1 MDTTPI
7 VLMKDRRREMIPI
20 DRIKVIN
27 SRTRDEEQFTLNVQS
42 IEAVGQIKDIRVND
56 RFLEKTGFYE
66 LICGEGRLIAQ
77 TRLGRTHIRAEV
89 VTCTRKQAFLE
100 SLVENLARSQPGTME
115 YARELRALHDEGW
128 SFARIAHLAC
138 RSEEY
143 IRGIIGL
150 VEKGEERLVKGV
162 EQGLFPIS
170 FAILVAQTDGANI
183 QNVLMDAFD
192 QGIVGCQNFAKIRSI
207 INTRLNGHKQ
217 SKDND
222 ASAPYTIKTLTSD
235 ITATTQAKDSYVR
248 EAQGKESRLFM
259 ILDALEM
266 MAKDGQWVQLLDSEG
281 LSRQPALSGHY
292 IVSVAG

>member
-1 MDTTPI
+1 MQSAPI

-20 DRIKVIN
+20 DKIKVIN

-56 RFLEKTGFYE
+56 KFLARTGFYE

-77 TRLGRTHIRAEV
+77 TRLGRTHIRAEI
-89 VTCTRKQAFLE
+89 VTCPRKQALLE
-100 SLVENLARSQPGTME
+100 SLVENLARSRPGTME

-128 SFARIAHLAC
+128 SFAKIARLAC

-143 IRGIIGL
+143 VRGLIGL

-170 FAILVAQTDGANI
+170 FAILVAQSDHANI

-207 INTRLNGHKQ
+207 VNARVSGRKNGSGRDPAAK
-217 SKDND
+217 
-222 ASAPYTIKTLTSD
+222 YTVKTLTSD
-235 ITATTQAKDSYVR
+235 ISAATQAKESYAR
-248 EAQGKESRLFM
+248 EAQGKESRLFT
-259 ILDALEM
+259 ILDGLET
-266 MAKDGQWVQLLDSEG
+266 MAQDPVWQQMLETEG
-281 LSRQPALSGHY
+281 LHARPELSGTY
-292 IVSVAG
+292 SVGV